1 MAKLKARSVGI
12 SDANFSQ
19 QSEQFRETRQQEEAS
34 AALHEAPASATGTTF
49 KIFKLSDTKKN
60 GRYHMEGIDDVWN
73 EKKGRMERIRLLRG
87 YPSIWVE
94 DQKGLEKSFV
104 EQNRRS
110 LIFDRRVLR
119 VADYDVE
126 ALEFLSLCNA
136 NLDNPNRKGTRKIT
150 YFQWNPKRTAEI
162 ERAKRV
168 AKVEAIKYAS
178 LASDEEMRKHC
189 NFLGIS
195 FVDELG
201 MPKSIEA
208 LRNDYELYAEA
219 QPNKFMQSA
228 GSKEVEIAFT
238 VKKALIDNKIDTTTR
253 RGSAYW
259 SNNGGFICK
268 IPSDK
273 KAANYLVEF
282 AMFPQDES
290 KAFLEQLTK
299 LI

>member
-1 MAKLKARSVGI
+1 MARLKAIGLAE
-12 SDANFSQ
+12 ANYSQ
-19 QSEQFRETRQQEEAS
+19 QSQVKVQRQDDEAAQAMQES
-34 AALHEAPASATGTTF
+34 TSSNTGTTF

-119 VADYDVE
+119 IADYDVE
-126 ALEFLSLCNA
+126 ALEFLNLCNA
-136 NLDNPNRKGTRKIT
+136 NLDNPNKKGTRKIT
-150 YFQWNPKRTAEI
+150 FFQWNPQRTAEL
-162 ERAKRV
+162 ERAKRI

-178 LASDEEMRKHC
+178 LASEDEMRKHC
-189 NFLGIS
+189 NFLGIT
-195 FVDELG
+195 FTDELG
-201 MPKSIEA
+201 MPKSMDA

-228 GSKEVEIAFT
+228 GSKEVEIAFI
-238 VKKALIDNKIDTTTR
+238 VKKALIDNKIDTTTK

-268 IPSDK
+268 IPADK
-273 KAANYLVEF
+273 KPQNYLVEF
-282 AMFPQDES
+282 AMFPQDEG
-290 KAFLEQLTK
+290 KAFLEQLRK
-299 LI
+299 LM

>member
-1 MAKLKARSVGI
+1 MARLKAVGLAE
-12 SDANFSQ
+12 ANFSQ
-19 QSEQFRETRQQEEAS
+19 QGEVKVQRQNDEAAQAMQESFSSNTA
-34 AALHEAPASATGTTF
+34 TTF

-60 GRYHMEGIDDVWN
+60 GKYHMEGIDDVWN
-73 EKKGRMERIRLLRG
+73 EKKNRMERIRLLRG

-119 VADYDVE
+119 IADYDVE

-136 NLDNPNRKGTRKIT
+136 NLDNPNKKGTRKIT
-150 YFQWNPKRTAEI
+150 FFQWNPQRTAEL

-178 LASDEEMRKHC
+178 LASEEEMRKHC
-189 NFLGIS
+189 NFLGIT
-195 FVDELG
+195 FTDELG
-201 MPKSIEA
+201 MPKSMDA

-228 GSKEVEIAFT
+228 GSKEVEIAFI
-238 VKKALIDNKIDTTTR
+238 VKKALIDNKIDTTTK

-268 IPSDK
+268 IPADK
-273 KAANYLVEF
+273 KPQNYLVEF

-290 KAFLEQLTK
+290 KAFLEQLKK
-299 LI
+299 LM

>member
-1 MAKLKARSVGI
+1 MARLKTVGLAE
-12 SDANFSQ
+12 ANYSQ
-19 QSEQFRETRQQEEAS
+19 QSEQRETRQQEEAFQ
-34 AALHEAPASATGTTF
+34 AITEAPVATGSNY

-60 GRYHMEGIDDVWN
+60 GRYHMEGIDDVYN
-73 EKKGRMERIRLLRG
+73 PKKDRIERVRLLRG

-119 VADYDVE
+119 VAEYDTE
-126 ALEFLSLCNA
+126 AIEFLSVCNA
-136 NLDNPNRKGTRKIT
+136 NLDNPHRKGTRKVT
-150 YFQWNPKRTAEI
+150 FFQWNPQRTAEL

-201 MPKSIEA
+201 MPKSMEA

-219 QPNKFMQSA
+219 QSNKFMQSA
-228 GSKEVEIAFT
+228 GSKEVEIAYV
-238 VKKALIDNKIDTTTR
+238 VKRALIDNKIDTTTK

-259 SNNGGFICK
+259 SNGGGFICK
-268 IPSDK
+268 IPADK

-282 AMFPQDES
+282 AMYPQDES
-290 KAFLEQLTK
+290 KAFLEQLRK
-299 LI
+299 

>member
-1 MAKLKARSVGI
+1 MARLKAVGLA
-12 SDANFSQ
+12 DANYSQ
-19 QSEQFRETRQQEEAS
+19 QGEVKVQRQNDEAAQAMQESVSSNTA
-34 AALHEAPASATGTTF
+34 TTF

-73 EKKGRMERIRLLRG
+73 EKKSRMERIRLLRG

-119 VADYDVE
+119 IADYDIE
-126 ALEFLSLCNA
+126 ALEFLNLCNA
-136 NLDNPNRKGTRKIT
+136 NLDNPNKKGTRKIT
-150 YFQWNPKRTAEI
+150 FFQWNPQRTAEL

-178 LASDEEMRKHC
+178 LASEDEMRKHC
-189 NFLGIS
+189 NFLGIT
-195 FVDELG
+195 FTDELG
-201 MPKSIEA
+201 MPKSMDA

-228 GSKEVEIAFT
+228 GSKEVEIAFI
-238 VKKALIDNKIDTTTR
+238 VKKALIDNKIDTTTK

-259 SNNGGFICK
+259 SNNGGYICK

-273 KAANYLVEF
+273 KPQNYLVEF
-282 AMFPQDES
+282 AMYPQDES
-290 KAFLEQLTK
+290 KAFLEQLKK
-299 LI
+299 LM

>member
-1 MAKLKARSVGI
+1 MAKLKAIGI
-12 SDANFSQ
+12 REFNQSQ
-19 QSEQFRETRQQEEAS
+19 QGEIVNTRQQEEAS
-34 AALHEAPASATGTTF
+34 VALNEAPASASGTTF

-60 GRYHMEGIDDVWN
+60 GRYHMEGIDDVYN
-73 EKKGRMERIRLLRG
+73 PKKDRMERIRLLRG

-94 DQKGLEKSFV
+94 DQKGLEKTFV

-119 VADYDVE
+119 VADYDKE
-126 ALEFLSLCNA
+126 AIEFLTLCNA
-136 NLDNPNRKGTRKIT
+136 NLDNPHRKGTRKVT
-150 YFQWNPKRTAEI
+150 YFQWNPKRTAEL

-189 NFLGIS
+189 NFLGIT

-228 GSKEVEIAFT
+228 GSKEVEIAFV
-238 VKKALIDNKIDTTTR
+238 VKKALIDNKIDTTTK

-268 IPSDK
+268 IPADK
-273 KAANYLVEF
+273 KPQHYLVEF

-290 KAFLEQLTK
+290 RAFLEQLNK
-299 LI
+299 LM

>member
-1 MAKLKARSVGI
+1 MARLKAVGLA
-12 SDANFSQ
+12 DANYSQ
-19 QSEQFRETRQQEEAS
+19 QGEVKVQRQNDEAAQAMQESTSSNTA
-34 AALHEAPASATGTTF
+34 TTF

-110 LIFDRRVLR
+110 LIFNRRVLR
-119 VADYDVE
+119 IADYDVE

-136 NLDNPNRKGTRKIT
+136 NLDNPNKKGTRKIT
-150 YFQWNPKRTAEI
+150 FFQWNPQRTAEL

-178 LASDEEMRKHC
+178 LASEDEMRKHC
-189 NFLGIS
+189 NFLGIT
-195 FVDELG
+195 FTDELG
-201 MPKSIEA
+201 MPKSMDA

-228 GSKEVEIAFT
+228 GSKEVEIAFI
-238 VKKALIDNKIDTTTR
+238 VKKALIDNKIDTTTK

-268 IPSDK
+268 IPADK
-273 KAANYLVEF
+273 KPQNYLVEF
-282 AMFPQDES
+282 AMFPQDEG
-290 KAFLEQLTK
+290 KAFLEQLRK
-299 LI
+299 LM

>member
-1 MAKLKARSVGI
+1 MARLKAVGLAE
-12 SDANFSQ
+12 ANFSQ
-19 QSEQFRETRQQEEAS
+19 QGEVKVQRQNDEAAQAMQESFSSNTA
-34 AALHEAPASATGTTF
+34 TTF

-60 GRYHMEGIDDVWN
+60 GKYHMEGIDDVWN

-119 VADYDVE
+119 IADYDVE

-136 NLDNPNRKGTRKIT
+136 NLDNPNKKGTRKIT
-150 YFQWNPKRTAEI
+150 FFQWNPQRTAEL

-178 LASDEEMRKHC
+178 LASEDEMRKHC
-189 NFLGIS
+189 NFLGIT
-195 FVDELG
+195 FTDELG
-201 MPKSIEA
+201 MPKSMDA

-228 GSKEVEIAFT
+228 GSKEVEIAFI
-238 VKKALIDNKIDTTTR
+238 VKKALIDNKIDTTTK

-268 IPSDK
+268 IPADK
-273 KAANYLVEF
+273 KPQNYLVEF

-290 KAFLEQLTK
+290 KAFLEQLKK
-299 LI
+299 LM

>member
-1 MAKLKARSVGI
+1 MARLKAVGI
-12 SDANFSQ
+12 QDANFSQ
-19 QSEQFRETRQQEEAS
+19 QGEQVQSRQYEES
-34 AALHEAPASATGTTF
+34 TAALNEAPVATGNTF

-60 GRYHMEGIDDVWN
+60 GKYHMEGIDDVWN

-119 VADYDVE
+119 VAEYDVE
-126 ALEFLSLCNA
+126 ALEFLNLCNA
-136 NLDNPNRKGTRKIT
+136 NLDNPNRKGTRKVT
-150 YFQWNPKRTAEI
+150 FFQWNPQRTAEL

-189 NFLGIS
+189 NYLGIS

-201 MPKSIEA
+201 MPKSLEA

-228 GSKEVEIAFT
+228 GSKEVEIAYI
-238 VKKALIDNKIDTTTR
+238 VKKALIDNKIDTTTKK
-253 RGSAYW
+253 GSAYW
-259 SNNGGFICK
+259 SGDGGFICK
-268 IPSDK
+268 IPADK
-273 KAANYLVEF
+273 KPQNYLVEF
-282 AMFPQDES
+282 AMFSQDES
-290 KAFLEQLTK
+290 KAFLEQLKK
-299 LI
+299 LV

>member
-1 MAKLKARSVGI
+1 MARLKAIGLAE
-12 SDANFSQ
+12 ANYSPQSQ
-19 QSEQFRETRQQEEAS
+19 VKVQRQHDEAAQAMQESTSSNTA
-34 AALHEAPASATGTTF
+34 TTF

-110 LIFDRRVLR
+110 LIFNRRVLR
-119 VADYDVE
+119 IADYDVE

-136 NLDNPNRKGTRKIT
+136 NLDNPNKKGTRKIT
-150 YFQWNPKRTAEI
+150 FFQWNPQRTAEL

-178 LASDEEMRKHC
+178 LASEDEMRKHC
-189 NFLGIS
+189 NFLGIT
-195 FVDELG
+195 FTDELG
-201 MPKSIEA
+201 MPKSMDA

-228 GSKEVEIAFT
+228 GSKEVEIAFI
-238 VKKALIDNKIDTTTR
+238 VKKALIDNKIDTTTK

-268 IPSDK
+268 IPADK
-273 KAANYLVEF
+273 KPQNYLVEF
-282 AMFPQDES
+282 AMFPQDEG
-290 KAFLEQLTK
+290 KAFLEQLRK
-299 LI
+299 LM

>member
-1 MAKLKARSVGI
+1 MARLKAVGI

-19 QSEQFRETRQQEEAS
+19 QGEIRESRQQEEAS
-34 AALHEAPASATGTTF
+34 AALNEAPASATGTTY

-94 DQKGLEKSFV
+94 EQKGLEKSFV

-110 LIFDRRVLR
+110 LVFDRRVLR
-119 VADYDVE
+119 IADYDVE

-150 YFQWNPKRTAEI
+150 FFQWNPKRTAEL

-195 FVDELG
+195 FVDELR
-201 MPKSIEA
+201 MPKSLEA

-228 GSKEVEIAFT
+228 GSKEVEIAYV
-238 VKKALIDNKIDTTTR
+238 VKKALIENKIDTTTK

-268 IPSDK
+268 IPADK
-273 KAANYLVEF
+273 KPQNYLVEF

-290 KAFLEQLTK
+290 RAFLEQLKK
-299 LI
+299 LV

>member
-1 MAKLKARSVGI
+1 MARLKAVGLAE
-12 SDANFSQ
+12 ANFSQ
-19 QSEQFRETRQQEEAS
+19 QGELRQSRQQEEAS
-34 AALHEAPASATGTTF
+34 QALNDAPVSPTGTTY

-60 GRYHMEGIDDVWN
+60 GKYHMEGIDDVWN

-119 VADYDVE
+119 IADYDME

-136 NLDNPNRKGTRKIT
+136 NLDNPNKKGTRKIT
-150 YFQWNPKRTAEI
+150 FFQWNPQRTAEL

-178 LASDEEMRKHC
+178 LAGDEEMRKHC
-189 NFLGIS
+189 NFLGIT

-201 MPKSIEA
+201 MPKSLEA

-228 GSKEVEIAFT
+228 GSKEVEIAFI
-238 VKKALIDNKIDTTTR
+238 VKKALIDNKIDTTTK

-268 IPSDK
+268 IPADK
-273 KAANYLVEF
+273 KPQNYLVEF
-282 AMFPQDES
+282 AMFSQDDS
-290 KAFLEQLTK
+290 RAFLEQLKK
-299 LI
+299 LM

>member
-1 MAKLKARSVGI
+1 MARLKAIGVQE
-12 SDANFSQ
+12 ANFSQ
-19 QSEQFRETRQQEEAS
+19 QSEVVQSRQYEESS
-34 AALHEAPASATGTTF
+34 AALNEAPVATGNTF

-60 GRYHMEGIDDVWN
+60 GKYHMEGIDDVWN

-119 VADYDVE
+119 VAEYDVE
-126 ALEFLSLCNA
+126 ALEFLNLCNA
-136 NLDNPNRKGTRKIT
+136 NLDNPNRKGTRKVT
-150 YFQWNPKRTAEI
+150 FFQWNPQRTAEL

-189 NFLGIS
+189 NYLGIS

-201 MPKSIEA
+201 MPKSLEA

-228 GSKEVEIAFT
+228 GSKEVEIAFI
-238 VKKALIDNKIDTTTR
+238 VKKALIDNKIDTTTK

-259 SNNGGFICK
+259 SGDGGFICK
-268 IPSDK
+268 IPADK
-273 KAANYLVEF
+273 KPQNYLVEF
-282 AMFPQDES
+282 AMFSQDES
-290 KAFLEQLTK
+290 RAFLEQLKK
-299 LI
+299 LV

>member
-1 MAKLKARSVGI
+1 MARLKAVGLA
-12 SDANFSQ
+12 DANYSQ
-19 QSEQFRETRQQEEAS
+19 QGEVKVQRQNDEAAQAMQESFSSNTA
-34 AALHEAPASATGTTF
+34 TTF

-136 NLDNPNRKGTRKIT
+136 NLDNPNKKGTRKIT
-150 YFQWNPKRTAEI
+150 FFQWNPQRTAEL

-178 LASDEEMRKHC
+178 LASEEEMRKHS
-189 NFLGIS
+189 NFLGIA
-195 FVDELG
+195 FTDELG
-201 MPKSIEA
+201 MPKSMDA

-228 GSKEVEIAFT
+228 GSKEVEIAFI
-238 VKKALIDNKIDTTTR
+238 VKKALIDNKIDTTTK

-268 IPSDK
+268 IPADK
-273 KAANYLVEF
+273 KPQNYLVEF
-282 AMFPQDES
+282 AMFPQDEG
-290 KAFLEQLTK
+290 KAFLEQLRK
-299 LI
+299 LM

>member
-1 MAKLKARSVGI
+1 MAKLKAIGLA
-12 SDANFSQ
+12 DANFSQ
-19 QSEQFRETRQQEEAS
+19 QGEVKFQRQNDEAAQAMQESTSSSTA
-34 AALHEAPASATGTTF
+34 TTF

-73 EKKGRMERIRLLRG
+73 EKKSRMERIRLLRG

-119 VADYDVE
+119 IADYDVE
-126 ALEFLSLCNA
+126 ALEFLNLCNA
-136 NLDNPNRKGTRKIT
+136 NLDNPNKKGTRKIT
-150 YFQWNPKRTAEI
+150 FFQWNPQRTAEL

-189 NFLGIS
+189 NFLGIT
-195 FVDELG
+195 FTDELG
-201 MPKSIEA
+201 MPKSMDA

-228 GSKEVEIAFT
+228 GSKEVEIAFI

-259 SNNGGFICK
+259 SNNGGYICK

-273 KAANYLVEF
+273 KPQNYLVEF

-290 KAFLEQLTK
+290 KAFLEQLKK
-299 LI
+299 LV

>member
-1 MAKLKARSVGI
+1 MARLKAVGLA
-12 SDANFSQ
+12 DANYSQ
-19 QSEQFRETRQQEEAS
+19 QGEVKVQRQNDEAAQAMQES
-34 AALHEAPASATGTTF
+34 VSSNTGTTF

-73 EKKGRMERIRLLRG
+73 EKKSRMERIRLLRG

-119 VADYDVE
+119 IADYDIE
-126 ALEFLSLCNA
+126 ALEFLNLCNA
-136 NLDNPNRKGTRKIT
+136 NLDNPNKKGTRKIT
-150 YFQWNPKRTAEI
+150 FFQWNPQRTAEL

-178 LASDEEMRKHC
+178 LASEEEMRKHS
-189 NFLGIS
+189 NFLGIT
-195 FVDELG
+195 FTDELG
-201 MPKSIEA
+201 MPKSMDA

-228 GSKEVEIAFT
+228 GSKEVEIAFI
-238 VKKALIDNKIDTTTR
+238 VKKALIDNKIDTTTK

-259 SNNGGFICK
+259 SNNGGYICK

-273 KAANYLVEF
+273 KPQNYLVEF
-282 AMFPQDES
+282 AMYPQDES
-290 KAFLEQLTK
+290 KAFLEQLKK
-299 LI
+299 LM

>member
-1 MAKLKARSVGI
+1 MARLKAIGVQE
-12 SDANFSQ
+12 ANFSQ
-19 QSEQFRETRQQEEAS
+19 QSEVVQSRQYEESS
-34 AALHEAPASATGTTF
+34 AALNEAPVATGNTF

-60 GRYHMEGIDDVWN
+60 GKYHMEGIDDVWN

-119 VADYDVE
+119 VAEYDVE

-136 NLDNPNRKGTRKIT
+136 NLDNQNRKGTRKVT
-150 YFQWNPKRTAEI
+150 FFQWNPQRTAEL

-189 NFLGIS
+189 NYLGIS

-201 MPKSIEA
+201 MPKSLEA

-228 GSKEVEIAFT
+228 GSKEVEIAFI
-238 VKKALIDNKIDTTTR
+238 VKKALIDNKIDTTTK

-259 SNNGGFICK
+259 SGDGGFICK
-268 IPSDK
+268 IPADK
-273 KAANYLVEF
+273 KPQNYLVEF
-282 AMFPQDES
+282 AMFSQDES
-290 KAFLEQLTK
+290 RAFLEQLKK
-299 LI
+299 LV

>member
-1 MAKLKARSVGI
+1 MARLKAIGI
-12 SDANFSQ
+12 AEVNYSQ
-19 QSEQFRETRQQEEAS
+19 QSQVKVQRQDDEAAQAMQES
-34 AALHEAPASATGTTF
+34 TSSNTGTTF

-73 EKKGRMERIRLLRG
+73 EKKSRMERIRLLRG

-119 VADYDVE
+119 IADYDVE
-126 ALEFLSLCNA
+126 ALEFLNLCNA
-136 NLDNPNRKGTRKIT
+136 NLDNPNKKGTRKIT
-150 YFQWNPKRTAEI
+150 FFQWNPQRTAEL

-178 LASDEEMRKHC
+178 LASEEEMRKHC
-189 NFLGIS
+189 NFLGII
-195 FVDELG
+195 FTDELG
-201 MPKSIEA
+201 MPKSMDA

-228 GSKEVEIAFT
+228 GSKEVEIAFI
-238 VKKALIDNKIDTTTR
+238 VKKALIDNKIDITTKK
-253 RGSAYW
+253 GSAYW
-259 SNNGGFICK
+259 SNNGGYICK

-273 KAANYLVEF
+273 KPQNYLVEF
-282 AMFPQDES
+282 AMFPQDEC
-290 KAFLEQLTK
+290 KAFLEQLKK
-299 LI
+299 LM

>member
-1 MAKLKARSVGI
+1 MARLKAVGLAE
-12 SDANFSQ
+12 ANFSQ
-19 QSEQFRETRQQEEAS
+19 QGEKVQRQNDEAAQAMQESFSSNTA
-34 AALHEAPASATGTTF
+34 TTF

-60 GRYHMEGIDDVWN
+60 GKYHMEGIDDVWN

-119 VADYDVE
+119 IADYDME
-126 ALEFLSLCNA
+126 ALEFLNLCNA
-136 NLDNPNRKGTRKIT
+136 NLDNPNKKGTRKIT
-150 YFQWNPKRTAEI
+150 FFQWNPQRTAEL

-178 LASDEEMRKHC
+178 LASEDEMRKHC
-189 NFLGIS
+189 NYLGIT
-195 FVDELG
+195 FTDELG
-201 MPKSIEA
+201 MPKSSDA

-228 GSKEVEIAFT
+228 GSKEVEIAFI
-238 VKKALIDNKIDTTTR
+238 VKRALIDNKIDTSTR
-253 RGSAYW
+253 KGSAYW
-259 SNNGGFICK
+259 AGDGGFICK

-273 KAANYLVEF
+273 KPQVYLVEF

-290 KAFLEQLTK
+290 KAFLEQLKK
-299 LI
+299 LV

>member
-1 MAKLKARSVGI
+1 MAKLKAIGI
-12 SDANFSQ
+12 SEFNQSQ
-19 QSEQFRETRQQEEAS
+19 QGEFVNTRQQEEAS
-34 AALHEAPASATGTTF
+34 AALNEAPASATGTTF

-73 EKKGRMERIRLLRG
+73 PKKERMERIRLLRG

-119 VADYDVE
+119 VADYDKE

-136 NLDNPNRKGTRKIT
+136 NLDNANRKGTRKVT
-150 YFQWNPKRTAEI
+150 YFQWNPKRTAEL

-178 LASDEEMRKHC
+178 LAGDEEMRKHC
-189 NFLGIS
+189 NFLGIN

-201 MPKSIEA
+201 MPKSLEA

-228 GSKEVEIAFT
+228 GSKEVEIAF
-238 VKKALIDNKIDTTTR
+238 VIKRALIDNKIDTTTK

-282 AMFPQDES
+282 AMYPQDES
-290 KAFLEQLTK
+290 KAFLEQLKK
-299 LI
+299 LM

>member
-1 MAKLKARSVGI
+1 MARLKAIGLAE
-12 SDANFSQ
+12 ANYLQ
-19 QSEQFRETRQQEEAS
+19 QSQVKVQRQDDEAAQAMQES
-34 AALHEAPASATGTTF
+34 TSSNTGTTF

-73 EKKGRMERIRLLRG
+73 EKKSRMERIRLLRG

-136 NLDNPNRKGTRKIT
+136 NLDNPNKKGTRKIT
-150 YFQWNPKRTAEI
+150 FFQWNPQRTAEL

-178 LASDEEMRKHC
+178 LASEDEMRKHS
-189 NFLGIS
+189 NFLGIT
-195 FVDELG
+195 FTDELG
-201 MPKSIEA
+201 MPKSMDA

-228 GSKEVEIAFT
+228 GSKEVEIAFI
-238 VKKALIDNKIDTTTR
+238 VKKALIDNKIDTTTK

-259 SNNGGFICK
+259 SNNGGYICK

-273 KAANYLVEF
+273 KPQNYLVEF
-282 AMFPQDES
+282 AMFPQDEC
-290 KAFLEQLTK
+290 KAFLEQLRK
-299 LI
+299 LM

>member
-1 MAKLKARSVGI
+1 MAKLKAIGI
-12 SDANFSQ
+12 NEFNLSQ
-19 QSEQFRETRQQEEAS
+19 QGEFTNVRQHEEA
-34 AALHEAPASATGTTF
+34 AIAMTEASVANEGVTY

-60 GRYHMEGIDDVWN
+60 GKYHMEGIDDVWN

-119 VADYDVE
+119 VAEYDVE

-136 NLDNPNRKGTRKIT
+136 NLDNQNRKGTRKVT
-150 YFQWNPKRTAEI
+150 FFQWNPQRTAEL

-189 NFLGIS
+189 NYLGIS

-201 MPKSIEA
+201 MPKSLEA

-228 GSKEVEIAFT
+228 GSKEVEIAFI
-238 VKKALIDNKIDTTTR
+238 VKKALIDNKIDTTTKK
-253 RGSAYW
+253 GSAYW
-259 SNNGGFICK
+259 SGDGGFICK

-273 KAANYLVEF
+273 KPQNYLVEF
-282 AMFPQDES
+282 AMYPQDES
-290 KAFLEQLTK
+290 KAFLEQLKK
-299 LI
+299 LV

>member
-1 MAKLKARSVGI
+1 MARLKAVGLAE
-12 SDANFSQ
+12 ANFSQ
-19 QSEQFRETRQQEEAS
+19 QGEVKVQRQNDEAAQAMQESFSSNTA
-34 AALHEAPASATGTTF
+34 TTF

-119 VADYDVE
+119 IADYDVE

-136 NLDNPNRKGTRKIT
+136 NLDNPNKKGTRKIT
-150 YFQWNPKRTAEI
+150 FFQWNPQRTAEL

-178 LASDEEMRKHC
+178 LASEDEMRKHC
-189 NFLGIS
+189 NFLGIT
-195 FVDELG
+195 FTDELG
-201 MPKSIEA
+201 MPKSMDA

-228 GSKEVEIAFT
+228 GSKEVEIAFI
-238 VKKALIDNKIDTTTR
+238 VKKALIDNKIDTTTK

-268 IPSDK
+268 IPADK
-273 KAANYLVEF
+273 KPQNYLVEF

-290 KAFLEQLTK
+290 KAFLEQLKK
-299 LI
+299 LM

>member
-1 MAKLKARSVGI
+1 MARLKAVGLAE
-12 SDANFSQ
+12 ANYSQ
-19 QSEQFRETRQQEEAS
+19 QSQVKVQRQDDEAAQAMQES
-34 AALHEAPASATGTTF
+34 TSSNTGTTF

-73 EKKGRMERIRLLRG
+73 EKKSRMERIRLLRG

-119 VADYDVE
+119 IADYDVE

-136 NLDNPNRKGTRKIT
+136 NLDNPNKKGTRKIT
-150 YFQWNPKRTAEI
+150 FFQWNPQRTAEL

-178 LASDEEMRKHC
+178 LASEEEMRKHC
-189 NFLGIS
+189 NFLGII
-195 FVDELG
+195 FTDELG
-201 MPKSIEA
+201 MPKSMDA

-228 GSKEVEIAFT
+228 GSKEVEIAFI
-238 VKKALIDNKIDTTTR
+238 VKKALIDNKIDITTKK
-253 RGSAYW
+253 GSAYW
-259 SNNGGFICK
+259 SNNGGYICK

-273 KAANYLVEF
+273 KPQNYLVEF
-282 AMFPQDES
+282 AMFPQDEC
-290 KAFLEQLTK
+290 KAFLEQLRK
-299 LI
+299 LM

>member
-1 MAKLKARSVGI
+1 MARLKAVGT
-12 SDANFSQ
+12 SDANYANQ
-19 QSEQFRETRQQEEAS
+19 GEVIRKIRQEEESMTAMS
-34 AALHEAPASATGTTF
+34 EAPSTSTTF
-49 KIFKLSDTKKN
+49 KIYKLTDTKKN
-60 GRYHMEGIDDVWN
+60 GKYHMEGIDDV
-73 EKKGRMERIRLLRG
+73 MHPERKRIERVRLLTG

-136 NLDNPNRKGTRKIT
+136 NLDNANRKGTRKIT
-150 YFQWNPKRTAEI
+150 FFQWNPQRTAEL

-195 FVDELG
+195 FVDDLG
-201 MPKSIEA
+201 MPKSMEA

-228 GSKEVEIAFT
+228 GTKEVEIAFI
-238 VKKALIDNKIDTTTR
+238 VKKALIDNKIDTTTKA
-253 RGSAYW
+253 GSAYW

-268 IPSDK
+268 IPADK
-273 KAANYLVEF
+273 KAHNYLVDF

-290 KAFLEQLTK
+290 KAFLEQLKK
-299 LI
+299 LM

>member
-1 MAKLKARSVGI
+1 MAKLKAIGLA
-12 SDANFSQ
+12 DANFSQ
-19 QSEQFRETRQQEEAS
+19 QGEVKVQRQNDEAAQAMQESLSSNTA
-34 AALHEAPASATGTTF
+34 TTF

-126 ALEFLSLCNA
+126 ALEFLSLCSA
-136 NLDNPNRKGTRKIT
+136 NLDNPNKKGTRKIT
-150 YFQWNPKRTAEI
+150 FFQWNPQRTAEL

-178 LASDEEMRKHC
+178 LASEDEMRKHC
-189 NFLGIS
+189 NFLGIT
-195 FVDELG
+195 FTDELG
-201 MPKSIEA
+201 MPKSMDA

-228 GSKEVEIAFT
+228 GSKEVEIAFI
-238 VKKALIDNKIDTTTR
+238 VKKALIDNKIDTTTK

-268 IPSDK
+268 IPADK
-273 KAANYLVEF
+273 KPQNYLVEF
-282 AMFPQDES
+282 AMFPQDEG
-290 KAFLEQLTK
+290 KAFLEQLRK
-299 LI
+299 LM

>member
-1 MAKLKARSVGI
+1 MARLKAIGLA
-12 SDANFSQ
+12 DANYSPQSQ
-19 QSEQFRETRQQEEAS
+19 VKVQRQHDEAAQAMQESTSSNTA
-34 AALHEAPASATGTTF
+34 TTF

-110 LIFDRRVLR
+110 LIFNRRVLR
-119 VADYDVE
+119 IADYDVE

-136 NLDNPNRKGTRKIT
+136 NLDNPNKKGTRKIT
-150 YFQWNPKRTAEI
+150 FFQWNPQRTAEL

-178 LASDEEMRKHC
+178 LASEDEMRKHC
-189 NFLGIS
+189 NFLGIT
-195 FVDELG
+195 FTDELG
-201 MPKSIEA
+201 MPKSMDA

-228 GSKEVEIAFT
+228 GSKEVEIAFI
-238 VKKALIDNKIDTTTR
+238 VKKALIDNKIDTTTK

-268 IPSDK
+268 IPADK
-273 KAANYLVEF
+273 KPQNYLVEF
-282 AMFPQDES
+282 AMFPQDEG
-290 KAFLEQLTK
+290 KAFLEQLRK
-299 LI
+299 LM

>member
-1 MAKLKARSVGI
+1 MARLKAIGLAE
-12 SDANFSQ
+12 ANYSQ
-19 QSEQFRETRQQEEAS
+19 QSQVKVQRQDDEAAQAMQESTSSNTA
-34 AALHEAPASATGTTF
+34 TTF

-110 LIFDRRVLR
+110 LIFNRRVLR
-119 VADYDVE
+119 IADYDVE

-136 NLDNPNRKGTRKIT
+136 NLDNPNKKGTRKIT
-150 YFQWNPKRTAEI
+150 FFQWNPQRTAEL

-178 LASDEEMRKHC
+178 LASEDEMRKHC
-189 NFLGIS
+189 NFLGIT
-195 FVDELG
+195 FTDELG
-201 MPKSIEA
+201 MPKSMDA

-228 GSKEVEIAFT
+228 GSKEVEIAFI
-238 VKKALIDNKIDTTTR
+238 VKKALIDNKIDTTTK

-268 IPSDK
+268 IPADK
-273 KAANYLVEF
+273 KPQNYLVEF
-282 AMFPQDES
+282 AMFPQDEG
-290 KAFLEQLTK
+290 KAFLEQLRK
-299 LI
+299 LM

>member
-1 MAKLKARSVGI
+1 MARLKAIGLA
-12 SDANFSQ
+12 DANYSPQSQ
-19 QSEQFRETRQQEEAS
+19 VKVQRQNDEAAQAMQES
-34 AALHEAPASATGTTF
+34 TSSNPATTF

-110 LIFDRRVLR
+110 LIFNRRVLR
-119 VADYDVE
+119 IADYDVE

-136 NLDNPNRKGTRKIT
+136 NLDNPNKKGTRKIT
-150 YFQWNPKRTAEI
+150 FFQWNPQRTAEL

-178 LASDEEMRKHC
+178 LASEDEMRKHC
-189 NFLGIS
+189 NFLGIT
-195 FVDELG
+195 FTDELG
-201 MPKSIEA
+201 MPKSMDA

-228 GSKEVEIAFT
+228 GSKEVEIAFI
-238 VKKALIDNKIDTTTR
+238 VKKALIDNKIDTTTK

-268 IPSDK
+268 IPADK
-273 KAANYLVEF
+273 KPQNYLVEF
-282 AMFPQDES
+282 AMFPQDEG
-290 KAFLEQLTK
+290 KAFLEQLRK
-299 LI
+299 LM

>member
-1 MAKLKARSVGI
+1 MARLKAVGI
-12 SDANFSQ
+12 QDANFSQ
-19 QSEQFRETRQQEEAS
+19 QGEQVQSRQYEES
-34 AALHEAPASATGTTF
+34 TAALNEAPVATGNTF

-60 GRYHMEGIDDVWN
+60 GKYHMEGIDDVWN

-119 VADYDVE
+119 VAEYDVE
-126 ALEFLSLCNA
+126 ALEFLNLCNA
-136 NLDNPNRKGTRKIT
+136 NLDNPNRKGTRKVT
-150 YFQWNPKRTAEI
+150 FFQWNPQRTAEL

-178 LASDEEMRKHC
+178 IASDEEMRKHC
-189 NFLGIS
+189 NYLGIS

-201 MPKSIEA
+201 MPKSLEA

-228 GSKEVEIAFT
+228 GSKEVEIAYI
-238 VKKALIDNKIDTTTR
+238 VKKALIDNKIDTTTKK
-253 RGSAYW
+253 GSAYW
-259 SNNGGFICK
+259 SGDGGFICK

-273 KAANYLVEF
+273 KPQNYLVEF

-290 KAFLEQLTK
+290 KAFLEQLKK
-299 LI
+299 LM

>member
-1 MAKLKARSVGI
+1 MARLKAIGLAE
-12 SDANFSQ
+12 ANYSQ
-19 QSEQFRETRQQEEAS
+19 QSQVKVQRQDDEAAQAMQES
-34 AALHEAPASATGTTF
+34 TSSNTGTTF

-119 VADYDVE
+119 VAEYDVE
-126 ALEFLSLCNA
+126 ALEFLNLCNA
-136 NLDNPNRKGTRKIT
+136 NLDNPNKKGTRKIT
-150 YFQWNPKRTAEI
+150 FFQWNPQRTAEL
-162 ERAKRV
+162 ERAKRI

-178 LASDEEMRKHC
+178 LASEDEMRKHC
-189 NFLGIS
+189 NFLGIT
-195 FVDELG
+195 FTDELG
-201 MPKSIEA
+201 MPKSMDA

-228 GSKEVEIAFT
+228 GSKEVEIAFI
-238 VKKALIDNKIDTTTR
+238 VKKALIDNKIDTTTK

-268 IPSDK
+268 IPADK
-273 KAANYLVEF
+273 KPQNYLVEF
-282 AMFPQDES
+282 AMFPQDEG
-290 KAFLEQLTK
+290 KAFLEQLRK
-299 LI
+299 LM

>member
-1 MAKLKARSVGI
+1 MAKLKAIGLA
-12 SDANFSQ
+12 DANFSQ
-19 QSEQFRETRQQEEAS
+19 QGEVKVQRQNDEAAQAMQESLSSNTA
-34 AALHEAPASATGTTF
+34 TTF

-60 GRYHMEGIDDVWN
+60 GKYHMEGIDDVWN

-119 VADYDVE
+119 IADYDVE

-136 NLDNPNRKGTRKIT
+136 NLDNPNKKGTRKIT
-150 YFQWNPKRTAEI
+150 FFQWNPQRTAEL

-178 LASDEEMRKHC
+178 LASEEEMRKHC
-189 NFLGIS
+189 NFLGIT
-195 FVDELG
+195 FTDELG
-201 MPKSIEA
+201 MPKSMDA

-228 GSKEVEIAFT
+228 GSKEVEIAFI
-238 VKKALIDNKIDTTTR
+238 VKKALIDNKIDTTTK

-268 IPSDK
+268 IPADK
-273 KAANYLVEF
+273 KPQNYLVEF

-290 KAFLEQLTK
+290 KAFLEQLKK
-299 LI
+299 LM

>member
-1 MAKLKARSVGI
+1 MARLKAIGLAE
-12 SDANFSQ
+12 ANYLQ
-19 QSEQFRETRQQEEAS
+19 QSQVKVQRQDDEAAQAMQES
-34 AALHEAPASATGTTF
+34 TSSNTGTTF

-73 EKKGRMERIRLLRG
+73 EKKSRMERIRLLRG

-119 VADYDVE
+119 IADYDVE

-136 NLDNPNRKGTRKIT
+136 NLDNPNKKGTRKIT
-150 YFQWNPKRTAEI
+150 FFQWNPQRTAEL

-178 LASDEEMRKHC
+178 LASEDEMRKHC
-189 NFLGIS
+189 NFLGIT
-195 FVDELG
+195 FTDELG
-201 MPKSIEA
+201 MPKSMDA

-228 GSKEVEIAFT
+228 GSKEVEIAFI
-238 VKKALIDNKIDTTTR
+238 VKKALIDNKIDITTKK
-253 RGSAYW
+253 GSAYW
-259 SNNGGFICK
+259 SNNGGYICK

-273 KAANYLVEF
+273 KPQNYLVEF
-282 AMFPQDES
+282 AMFPQDEC
-290 KAFLEQLTK
+290 KVFLEQLRK
-299 LI
+299 LM

>member
-1 MAKLKARSVGI
+1 MAKLKALGLA
-12 SDANFSQ
+12 DANFSQ
-19 QSEQFRETRQQEEAS
+19 QGEVKVQRQNDEAAQAMQESLSSNTA
-34 AALHEAPASATGTTF
+34 TTF

-73 EKKGRMERIRLLRG
+73 EKKSRMERIRLLRG

-119 VADYDVE
+119 IADYDVE
-126 ALEFLSLCNA
+126 ALEFLNLCNA
-136 NLDNPNRKGTRKIT
+136 NLDNPNKKGTRKIT
-150 YFQWNPKRTAEI
+150 FFQWNPQRTAEL

-189 NFLGIS
+189 NFLGIT
-195 FVDELG
+195 FTDELG
-201 MPKSIEA
+201 MPKSMDA

-228 GSKEVEIAFT
+228 GSKEVEIAFI
-238 VKKALIDNKIDTTTR
+238 VKKALIDNKIDTTTK

-259 SNNGGFICK
+259 SNNGGYICK

-273 KAANYLVEF
+273 KPQNYLVEF

-290 KAFLEQLTK
+290 KAFLEQLKK
-299 LI
+299 LV

>member
-1 MAKLKARSVGI
+1 MARLKAIGLAE
-12 SDANFSQ
+12 ANYSQ
-19 QSEQFRETRQQEEAS
+19 QSQVKVQRQDDEAAQAMQES
-34 AALHEAPASATGTTF
+34 TSSNTGTTF

-110 LIFDRRVLR
+110 LIFNRRVLR
-119 VADYDVE
+119 IADYDVE
-126 ALEFLSLCNA
+126 ALEFLNLCNA
-136 NLDNPNRKGTRKIT
+136 NLDNPNKKGTRKIT
-150 YFQWNPKRTAEI
+150 FFQWNPQRTAEL
-162 ERAKRV
+162 ERAKRI

-178 LASDEEMRKHC
+178 LASEDEMRKHC
-189 NFLGIS
+189 NFLGIT
-195 FVDELG
+195 FTDELG
-201 MPKSIEA
+201 MPKSMDA

-228 GSKEVEIAFT
+228 GSKEVEIAFI
-238 VKKALIDNKIDTTTR
+238 VKKALIDNKIDTTTK

-268 IPSDK
+268 IPADK
-273 KAANYLVEF
+273 KPQNYLVEF
-282 AMFPQDES
+282 AMFPQDEG
-290 KAFLEQLTK
+290 KAFLEQLRK
-299 LI
+299 LM

>member
-1 MAKLKARSVGI
+1 
-12 SDANFSQ
+12 
-19 QSEQFRETRQQEEAS
+19 
-34 AALHEAPASATGTTF
+34 
-49 KIFKLSDTKKN
+49 
-60 GRYHMEGIDDVWN
+60 MEGIDDVWN

-119 VADYDVE
+119 VAEYDVE
-126 ALEFLSLCNA
+126 ALEFLNLCNA
-136 NLDNPNRKGTRKIT
+136 NLDNPNKKGTRKIT
-150 YFQWNPKRTAEI
+150 FFQWNPQRTAEL

-178 LASDEEMRKHC
+178 LATEDEMRKHS
-189 NFLGIS
+189 NFLGIA
-195 FVDELG
+195 FTDELG
-201 MPKSIEA
+201 MPKSMDA

-228 GSKEVEIAFT
+228 GSKEVEIAFI
-238 VKKALIDNKIDTTTR
+238 VKKALIDNKIDTTTK

-259 SNNGGFICK
+259 SNNGGYICK

-273 KAANYLVEF
+273 KPQNYLVEF
-282 AMFPQDES
+282 AMYPQDES
-290 KAFLEQLTK
+290 KAFLEQLKK
-299 LI
+299 LM